1 MVTAIVL
8 VRAEIQRIPEV
19 AEIIAQIVVTGR
31 PVGGLLAWLA
41 LTLLRPARR

>member
-19 AEIIAQIVVTGR
+19 AEIIAQIPEVSEVYS
-31 PVGGLLAWLA
+31 LSLIHI
-41 LTLLRPARR
+41 